1 MDKTPRV
8 RSVVFRGW
16 TDSYE
21 MKILTDKRSHK
32 FSELNVNNNVEICWF
47 FINTKCQ
54 FRFRGT
60 SSNDLGKDTLD
71 HWQQIDDQSKMMW
84 SWPTPGA
91 KFINHDENN
100 LKIKSN
106 SKISENFVLIKIK
119 ILHVDQLILQKPIHM
134 RRKWSIKNEWIE
146 ENINP

>member
-21 MKILTDKRSHK
+21 IKILTDKRSHK
-32 FSELNVNNNVEICWF
+32 FSELNLNNNVEVCWF
-47 FINTKCQ
+47 FINSKCQ
-54 FRFRGT
+54 FRFRG
-60 SSNDLGKDTLD
+60 SSSFDQGNDTLD
-71 HWQQIDDQSKMMW
+71 HWNQIDDQSKIMW

-91 KFINHDENN
+91 ISINNDENN

-134 RRKWSIKNEWIE
+134 RRQWSINKEWIE
-146 ENINP
+146 ENSNA